1 MKRASIRRMGLS
13 LTPGTTERACL
24 SRVAPNSSH
33 FDLSVSTGAGNGAGV
48 GGWLRADPICSG
60 TSMSSNCVVE
70 LGQHIERNQRN
81 ILRQAHIRPNVS
93 RTSGKSRANIPERA
107 GLTFPRVLESLS
119 IRNSSPAHAA
129 TGSSQPSTF
138 RTSDTP
144 LDATIHP
151 SQPCVQRVCRDPCAN
166 LAGQRPR
173 RGVKCCRRR
182 TRAEPARS
190 NDRPNRAFNRHPNS
204 QARARQEACAG
215 RRWCRRIA
223 PVFRET
229 SK

>member
-1 MKRASIRRMGLS
+1 
-13 LTPGTTERACL
+13 
-24 SRVAPNSSH
+24 
-33 FDLSVSTGAGNGAGV
+33 
-48 GGWLRADPICSG
+48 
-60 TSMSSNCVVE
+60 MSSNCVVE

-151 SQPCVQRVCRDPCAN
+151 SQPCVQRVCRDPCAKTQRCLSRYAPPRN
-166 LAGQRPR
+166 HQGREVISTGLWLRTTQVEESSAVAGGREPNQRVQMIAPN
-173 RGVKCCRRR
+173 
-182 TRAEPARS
+182 ARS
-190 NDRPNRAFNRHPNS
+190 IGTPTLEQERGKRRVQGADGA
-204 QARARQEACAG
+204 ARA
-215 RRWCRRIA
+215 
-223 PVFRET
+223 
-229 SK
+229 